1 MLVVAGVLILIVSA
15 IFAMLGLGGGMLYV
29 PIFHWLGFGLKDV
42 VIPLGLL
49 LNGLNTL
56 IALIP
61 YGRKHL
67 VDWKGGLPMAISALI
82 LSPIGAM
89 EAPYVPNHLLLILFS
104 LMVLIAAVRTLW
116 IANKA
121 DADTKISFMKRTII
135 GVVVAGLAGFLGGM
149 LGIGGGFI
157 ISPLLMWIGYK
168 TKQAAATTAYIV
180 TFSSF
185 SGFFGHMTHMAIQPS
200 LLITTVVAVII
211 ASLAGSAFMAN
222 KAKPQWV
229 KWFYGILLILVAG
242 KMLWPLIF

>member
-1 MLVVAGVLILIVSA
+1 MLLLAGVLIFIVST

-29 PIFHWLGFGLKDV
+29 PIFHWLGLGLKDV

-61 YGRKHL
+61 YGRKRL
-67 VDWKGGLPMAISALI
+67 VDWKGGLPMAISALV

-89 EAPYVPNHLLLILFS
+89 VAPYVPNHLLLILFS
-104 LMVLIAAVRTLW
+104 LMVLVAAVRTLW
-116 IANKA
+116 VANKA
-121 DADTKISFMKRTII
+121 EADMTMSFAKRTLI
-135 GVVVAGLAGFLGGM
+135 GVIVAGAAGFIGGM

-157 ISPLLMWIGYK
+157 ISPMLMWIGYK

-185 SGFFGHMTHMAIQPS
+185 SGFFGHMTHMTIQPS
-200 LLITTVVAVII
+200 LLLVTVIAVII

>member
-1 MLVVAGVLILIVSA
+1 MVWVAALLILIVSA
-15 IFAMLGLGGGMLYV
+15 VFAMLGLGGGMLYV

-61 YGRKHL
+61 FSRKHL

-82 LSPIGAM
+82 FAPIGAM
-89 EAPYVPNHLLLILFS
+89 VAPYVPNHLLLILFS
-104 LMVLIAAVRTLW
+104 VMVLVAAIRTLSV
-116 IANKA
+116 ANKSEPEQMLPFA
-121 DADTKISFMKRTII
+121 ERAII
-135 GVVVAGLAGFLGGM
+135 GAIVAGAAGFVGGM

-157 ISPLLMWIGYK
+157 ISPLLMWIGYR
-168 TKQAAATTAYIV
+168 TKEAAATTAYIV

-185 SGFFGHMTHMAIQPS
+185 SGFFGHVSHMSMNPW
-200 LLITTVVAVII
+200 LLALTVIAVVV
-211 ASLAGSAFMAN
+211 ASLAGSSFMSN
-222 KAKPQWV
+222 RAKPNWV

-242 KMLWPLIF
+242 KMLWPLV